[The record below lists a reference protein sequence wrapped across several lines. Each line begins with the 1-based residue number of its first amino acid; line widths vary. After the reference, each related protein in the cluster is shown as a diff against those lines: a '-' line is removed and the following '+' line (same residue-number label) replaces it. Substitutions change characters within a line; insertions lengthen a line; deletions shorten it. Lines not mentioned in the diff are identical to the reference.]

1 MDGGRESN
9 AARKRIES
17 SFRLIHDAK
26 NIIFRNMTHDA
37 FACNIFP
44 YKVSIFTGFYLTY
57 ATFWIVSESNPRKP
71 FFIQIHDAKNRKEK
85 S

>member
-17 SFRLIHDAK
+17 SSCLIHDAK
-26 NIIFRNMTHDA
+26 NIIFRNMTHGTT
-37 FACNIFP
+37 ACNIFP
-44 YKVSIFTGFYLTY
+44 YKVSIITGFYLSD
-57 ATFWIVSESNPRKP
+57 ATFRIVSESNPRKP

-85 S
+85 A